1 MRWFHPT
8 GALLAGLIVMAGC
21 SSTPSS
27 PEQASEKPKAEEGE
41 ASESADKQR
50 AEGDDAEASPEPSC
64 EEVLEGRRQV
74 WADLSRAP
82 EQIIYYIGGERCEPE
97 R

>member
-1 MRWFHPT
+1 MRWFYPT
-8 GALLAGLIVMAGC
+8 GVLLAGLIVMAGC

-27 PEQASEKPKAEEGE
+27 PEQASDKSKVEEADEQRGE
-41 ASESADKQR
+41 ANEAK
-50 AEGDDAEASPEPSC
+50 ASPEPSC
-64 EEVLEGRRQV
+64 EEALEGRRQV